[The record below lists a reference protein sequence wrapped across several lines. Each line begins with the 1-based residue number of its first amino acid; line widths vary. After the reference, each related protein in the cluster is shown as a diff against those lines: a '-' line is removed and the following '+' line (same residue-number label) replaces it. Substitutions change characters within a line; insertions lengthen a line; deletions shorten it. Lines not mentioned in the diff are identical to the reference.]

1 MKSIVFG
8 EIIMKKIKMKKRF
21 GFIGTLMVAIVALTG
36 VAHADSHLKFPIGE
50 GGFNWDSYHA
60 FAKEHDYTGQQ
71 VTWTTRVTGSGETN
85 INNMMAYFAE
95 ATGAK
100 VKHVGSQTYKQD
112 VVANLEGG
120 TPPEITGISLPGFGQ
135 DLSRRGFF
143 TPLCED
149 PNDCE
154 LSDWIRENYASGDA
168 WADLGIW
175 EGPDGKKHFYGF
187 HYYTYVKSMVWYVP
201 ENFED
206 AGYEIP
212 QTMEELKALE
222 DQIVAD
228 GGTPWCHGLFA
239 EGSTGFTGEL
249 LMEDYLL
256 RSQPLEVFDKFTTNE
271 IKMDD
276 PRIVAALEEMG
287 ERLRNEKYVAGG
299 PSNVATQDWR
309 VAANGILTNPPQ
321 CYLYQEGTYIPTLF
335 PEDKKYGDWDFFY
348 FPTRANRPDLAKYPV
363 NGGGA
368 FFTIT
373 KDSPA
378 ARGLL
383 EWLKTPI
390 AAELMMAQGGFL
402 TAHKHVNKALFADDA
417 TAVMNEMLM
426 NADPFRFNAGE
437 VFPSAVGGVCLNRAM
452 VDYVGGKSAKDVLS
466 ACQEIWDGL
475 K

>member
-206 AGYEIP
+206 AGYKIP
-212 QTMEELKALE
+212 RTQDELKTLE
-222 DQIVAD
+222 NRIVAD
-228 GGTPWCHGLFA
+228 GGTPWCIGLFS
-239 EGSTGFTGEL
+239 EGATGFPGSDW
-249 LMEDYLL
+249 MEDLLL
-256 RSQPLEVFDKFTTNE
+256 RSHPPELYDQWVSNEVPF
-271 IKMDD
+271 DD
-276 PRIVAALEEMG
+276 PRIVAALEEWG
-287 ERLRNEKYVAGG
+287 EFARNEKYVAGG
-299 PSNVATQDWR
+299 VGNVAIQDWR
-309 VAANGILTNPPQ
+309 DSPKGLFDSPPK
-321 CYLYQEGTYIPTLF
+321 CYMHLAGTYITSFF
-335 PEDKKYGDWDFFY
+335 PKGVKYGDWDFFY
-348 FPTRANRPDLAKYPV
+348 FPARASKPELGKPV
-363 NGGGA
+363 MGGGN
-368 FFTIT
+368 FWTIS
-373 KDSPA
+373 KNSPA
-378 ARGLL
+378 AHGFIK
-383 EWLKTPI
+383 WLQTPI
-390 AAELMMAQGGFL
+390 AVELALAQGGDL
-402 TAHKHVNKALFADDA
+402 SPHLHVNKAVFTDPAFAALNDILLNATTYRFDA
-417 TAVMNEMLM
+417 SDLM
-426 NADPFRFNAGE
+426 PG
-437 VFPSAVGGVCLNRAM
+437 AVGGGTFWRGM
-452 VDYVGGKSAKDVLS
+452 VDYVGGKDAAAVARDIQKS
-466 ACQEIWDGL
+466 WDAI